1 MNIGDILSMFNK
13 LERYKEEWLRGTEP
27 REEEKLESSTWSIQ
41 KLGPWILNSPVRPSA
56 IAKSN
61 SRISKWPRADST
73 KDKLLKPGYS
83 FATGVDRYLKR
94 SIKRIGR
101 ELSDRQYTLRDIKA
115 SAAKELDLV
124 KQNAISL
131 EFTGPGMSGSKI
143 LGSSLT

>member
-1 MNIGDILSMFNK
+1 MYEDGDRERERERERERGRGQRNRIMNIGDILSMFNK

-83 FATGVDRYLKR
+83 FATE
-94 SIKRIGR
+94 SIA
-101 ELSDRQYTLRDIKA
+101 T
-115 SAAKELDLV
+115 
-124 KQNAISL
+124 
-131 EFTGPGMSGSKI
+131 
-143 LGSSLT
+143 